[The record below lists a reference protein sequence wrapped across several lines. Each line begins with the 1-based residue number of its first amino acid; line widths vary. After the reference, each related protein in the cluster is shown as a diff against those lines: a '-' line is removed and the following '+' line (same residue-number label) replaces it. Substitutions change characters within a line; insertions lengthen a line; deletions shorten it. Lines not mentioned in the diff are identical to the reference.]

1 MVRESQIPKS
11 KTKRIEITSLVCGR
25 LTITQEYIKVESGGS
40 TITFQSLCSILIDSN
55 KYFTEIRLYCCPL
68 LSKCDLWK

>member
-11 KTKRIEITSLVCGR
+11 KTKGIEITSLVCGG

-40 TITFQSLCSILIDSN
+40 TISFQSLCSILIDSN
-55 KYFTEIRLYCCPL
+55 KYFTEIRLL
-68 LSKCDLWK
+68 LSSTIKICGL